1 MLRTGIL
8 RVRMACAI
16 GVALLPALASADRPS
31 RHAPRP
37 AVVAKSEA
45 ADRGCT
51 FEDALASQ
59 RAPATPLDSAPA
71 DAAVAAEAQRVF
83 PPVLVAAAATPE
95 PDVASHLVPLPAD
108 HEPTPAGAAPAAR
121 EMPSRAAPLRFF
133 DRDSLRAQIK
143 SIRRLPLV
151 RLFDNRQM
159 SIYLGIDRKGVAG
172 LHLQQRRP
180 DEAVPMDE
188 DAAPVD
194 IPLRSVPLDAR

>member
-1 MLRTGIL
+1 MSRTETL
-8 RVRMACAI
+8 RVRMACAVV
-16 GVALLPALASADRPS
+16 VALLPALASAERSS

-37 AVVAKSEA
+37 AVVVTSEA
-45 ADRGCT
+45 ASRGCT

-59 RAPATPLDSAPA
+59 RAPATPADSAPA
-71 DAAVAAEAQRVF
+71 DAAVTAEAQRVL
-83 PPVLVAAAATPE
+83 PAALVATAGTPT
-95 PDVASHLVPLPAD
+95 PDVANHLVPLPAD
-108 HEPTPAGAAPAAR
+108 HDPMPDDAVAAAR
-121 EMPSRAAPLRFF
+121 EMPSRTTPLRFF

-194 IPLRSVPLDAR
+194 IPLRSVPIDAR